1 MDTTGQ
7 VSKLWIQGEYLVR
20 RCSQGSQVGR
30 LVNVGFSDLLVVGL
44 GLSLQVRFCYSF
56 EFICFNFQLVS

>member
-1 MDTTGQ
+1 M
-7 VSKLWIQGEYLVR
+7 
-20 RCSQGSQVGR
+20 CSQGSQDGW

-56 EFICFNFQLVS
+56 EFICFNFQLVN